1 MGVPTLPGIGAPPLV
16 FFQTLELL
24 NIATAML
31 FFLVSISVML
41 AVAVWLLYIG
51 QNRWTWSGAGWANT
65 IFLTVGRLLC
75 VSTFPALFKTHK
87 ARTDDPRITRL
98 FMVFLDRKVE
108 KKTAIIVAFYCLVVA
123 IYCAAVMVFLRYFP
137 VAASG
142 QCLERDNQDRSLF
155 CYLKNA
161 SNTGANRPVD
171 CAEYSVSQLQELH
184 FSCYAISIP
193 GLGIAVAAALGLSK
207 LATVSITFYIQVTAA
222 FIKMT
227 KVHSCRGTERCLH
240 GWREH
245 DYIFCFVLFTQA
257 VLLLIALAAEII
269 AVLFIVEY
277 SDRRLSL
284 VYYVAYGFLPILIC
298 LPLGYVVIKLEDH
311 CEQGE
316 FVSYAKEQEP
326 HDTIQEQHPA
336 VEEQRPPVGEH
347 HYLLESSTT
356 C

>member
-1 MGVPTLPGIGAPPLV
+1 MT
-16 FFQTLELL
+16 
-24 NIATAML
+24 
-31 FFLVSISVML
+31 VS
-41 AVAVWLLYIG
+41 G
-51 QNRWTWSGAGWANT
+51 
-65 IFLTVGRLLC
+65 
-75 VSTFPALFKTHK
+75 
-87 ARTDDPRITRL
+87 
-98 FMVFLDRKVE
+98 E
-108 KKTAIIVAFYCLVVA
+108 
-123 IYCAAVMVFLRYFP
+123 
-137 VAASG
+137 
-142 QCLERDNQDRSLF
+142 CLERDNQDRSLF

-161 SNTGANRPVD
+161 SHTGTNLPVD
-171 CAEYSVSQLQELH
+171 CVEYSVSQLQELH

-207 LATVSITFYIQVTAA
+207 LATVSITVYIQVTAA

-227 KVHSCRGTERCLH
+227 KVYSCRGTERCLR

-245 DYIFCFVLFTQA
+245 DFIFCFVLFTLA

-269 AVLFIVEY
+269 AVVFIVEY

-326 HDTIQEQHPA
+326 HDTIQEQQPAVEEQCPPVEEQQLA

-347 HYLLESSTT
+347 HHLLESSTT